1 MKRRVRY
8 KQRSAGR
15 NVVADL
21 SALLNTPINGQTTKP
36 MKKNNTYLH
45 NPGYLKIELMLKG
58 IRVDGKV
65 LQKAN
70 LDKCRDVAN
79 ITCGLDII
87 LPHKT
92 WVTVPYAE
100 DFVNDSP
107 YELIEKEGNFFISNG
122 NESLKVSV
130 VSTPKFYRL
139 KTTSGVQ
146 LSKIGLVHGGYVAI
160 TPATQCDFFN
170 KDIECRYCAGN
181 LDIKKG
187 KASVYTVEDVLETV
201 EAAYK
206 EGKAEIVYLSIGFS
220 ETPDGGVE
228 FLKPYIKAIK
238 KHFNTLI
245 AVEALPP
252 QQNKWIDETYA
263 IGADSVLYNL
273 EIFDPKLFEDICPG
287 RAALIGRKR
296 YLDALQYAATIFPNG
311 TVASHLIVGL
321 EPIESTVAGIDF
333 FTSIGVVPILPLY
346 KPSAGAKLLQYKM
359 PSTDVIAPV
368 YGYLYRAVTAN
379 KINTSW
385 VRDISVVTTPLE
397 GRFFVDD
404 DARIKTFIQNF
415 YKSRLGLKAAWSLAT
430 LRRKLRV
437 KLEHSE

>member
-1 MKRRVRY
+1 
-8 KQRSAGR
+8 
-15 NVVADL
+15 
-21 SALLNTPINGQTTKP
+21 
-36 MKKNNTYLH
+36 MKKTKTYLH
-45 NPGYLKIELMLKG
+45 NPGYLKVELMLKG

-65 LQKAN
+65 LKKAN

-87 LPHKT
+87 LPHNT
-92 WVTVPYAE
+92 WVTVPYAD

-107 YELIEKEGNFFISNG
+107 YELIESEGKFFVRG
-122 NESLKVSV
+122 GTESVNVSV
-130 VSTPKFYRL
+130 VPTPKFYRL
-139 KTTSGVQ
+139 KTTTGIS
-146 LSKIGLVHGGYVAI
+146 LSKIGIVHGGHVAI

-170 KDIECRYCAGN
+170 KEIECRYCAGN
-181 LDIKKG
+181 PDIKGGKG
-187 KASVYTVEDVLETV
+187 KTYSVEDVLETV

-220 ETPDGGVE
+220 ETPDGGIE

-252 QQNKWIDETYA
+252 KENKWIDETYA
-263 IGADSVLYNL
+263 VGADSVLYNL
-273 EIFDPKLFEDICPG
+273 EIFDSKLFKDICPG
-287 RAALIGRKR
+287 RAALIGRER
-296 YLDALQYAATIFPNG
+296 YLNALQYAATIFPNG

-333 FTSIGVVPILPLY
+333 LAGIGVVPILPLY
-346 KPSAGAKLLQYKM
+346 KPSAGAKLSECKM
-359 PSTDVIAPV
+359 PSTEVIAPV
-368 YGYLYRAVTAN
+368 YGYLYRAVTTN

-404 DARIKTFIQNF
+404 NARMQTFIQNF
-415 YKSRLGLKAAWSLAT
+415 YKSKLGLKTAWSLAT

-437 KLEHSE
+437 KLDHSD

>member
-1 MKRRVRY
+1 MKE
-8 KQRSAGR
+8 K
-15 NVVADL
+15 
-21 SALLNTPINGQTTKP
+21 TK
-36 MKKNNTYLH
+36 TYLH
-45 NPGYLKIELMLKG
+45 NPGYLKVELMLKG
-58 IRVDGKV
+58 IRVDGKA
-65 LQKAN
+65 LKKAN

-87 LPHKT
+87 LPHNT
-92 WVTVPYAE
+92 WVTVPYAD

-107 YELIEKEGNFFISNG
+107 YELIESEGKFFVREG
-122 NESLKVSV
+122 AESVNVSV
-130 VSTPKFYRL
+130 VPTPKFYRL
-139 KTTSGVQ
+139 KTTTGIS
-146 LSKIGLVHGGYVAI
+146 LSKIGIVHGGHVAI

-170 KDIECRYCAGN
+170 KEIECRYCAGN
-181 LDIKKG
+181 PDIKKG

-220 ETPDGGVE
+220 ETADGGIE

-252 QQNKWIDETYA
+252 KENKWIDETYA

-287 RAALIGRKR
+287 RAAIIGRKR
-296 YLDALQYAATIFPNG
+296 HLDALEYAATVFPSG

-321 EPIESTVAGIDF
+321 EPIESTVTGIDF
-333 FTSIGVVPILPLY
+333 LTNMGVIPILPVY
-346 KPSAGAKLLQYKM
+346 RPSPRAKLPHYKM
-359 PSTDVIAPV
+359 PSTEVIAPV
-368 YGYLYRAVTAN
+368 YGYLYRAVTTN

-404 DARIKTFIQNF
+404 NARMQTFAQNF

-437 KLEHSE
+437 KLEHSD

>member
-1 MKRRVRY
+1 
-8 KQRSAGR
+8 
-15 NVVADL
+15 
-21 SALLNTPINGQTTKP
+21 
-36 MKKNNTYLH
+36 MKKTNTYLH

-58 IRVDGKV
+58 VRVDGKV
-65 LQKAN
+65 LKKAGF
-70 LDKCRDVAN
+70 DKCRDVAN
-79 ITCGLDII
+79 IACGLDII
-87 LPHKT
+87 LPHNT
-92 WVTVPYAE
+92 WVTAPYAQ

-107 YELIEKEGNFFISNG
+107 YELIEKDGGFFITDG
-122 NESLKVSV
+122 NKSVKVSIA
-130 VSTPKFYRL
+130 PIPEFYRL

-181 LDIKKG
+181 LDINKG
-187 KASVYTVEDVLETV
+187 KGTVYTVEDVLETV

-206 EGKAEIVYLSIGFS
+206 EGKAEVVYLSIGFS
-220 ETPDGGVE
+220 ETADGGVE
-228 FLKPYIKAIK
+228 FLKPYIRAIK
-238 KHFNTLI
+238 KHFNTLV

-252 QQNKWIDETYA
+252 KENKWIDETYA

-273 EIFDPKLFEDICPG
+273 EIFDPKLFEEICPG

-296 YLDALQYAATIFPNG
+296 YLDALKYAATVFPSG

-321 EPIESTVAGIDF
+321 EPIESTVEGIDF
-333 FTSIGVVPILPLY
+333 LAGMGVVPILPVY
-346 KPSAGAKLLQYKM
+346 RPSPRAKLPHYKT
-359 PSTDVIAPV
+359 PSTEVVAPV

-379 KINTSW
+379 KINISW

-397 GRFFVDD
+397 GRFFIDD
-404 DARIKTFIQNF
+404 NARVKTFVQNF

-437 KLEHSE
+437 KVSSRE